1 MASLQDRL
9 GALIGAIAWRAYR
22 NPRTILVL
30 VLALT
35 VVAVVGARRLTLDTD
50 LVHLL
55 PSSFQSV
62 QAVEKLEQRFWGLGY
77 VAVVASGAE
86 PEVLRQFADE
96 LAPQL
101 EKLETIRFV
110 DYRRPVKFFRD
121 HALYYIDVED
131 LETVRDRLEE
141 RRIYE
146 IQLRS
151 ELMRGVLDEDE
162 LVKPELD
169 FTDLRDKYAKRLKHR
184 FGTSWTVKTPAKGG
198 DYYLDPDQRLI
209 VLLAKPARRASDVG
223 FVKRTV
229 TEVETLIAGLDLE
242 RYGPDLQLQ
251 LSGRYPKKIEQ
262 GKQLIADL
270 GLASTVALVLMLLYL
285 GLHYRR
291 VGAVALVFLPLLAGV
306 TWTFGFAG
314 LVFGELNLLTG
325 FIGAILLGLGIDHG
339 VHLLGRYDDER
350 AQGRSTDEALRRCFE
365 STGPAV
371 VVAGLTTIVAFA
383 GVGLSEFR
391 AFHEFGVLAA
401 VGMVFVIGAYGLVLP
416 ALLGLQRR
424 AQTAA
429 SPARDEAA
437 SAVPRVTSSLG
448 RALPSW
454 APTLFWGSA
463 VLAALIIAQVPQNRF
478 DHDFASLE
486 DSDLPAFRLDKVVNR
501 LLGHSQT
508 PMVVLTDSVA
518 GEREA
523 LQALRNRP
531 QAQPGRSSTVQLVAG
546 VGDLVPDDPQ
556 AKQAVIAE
564 LHEEVRR
571 IRPAWLEPHQQDQLE
586 EIKRMTSAKPFDRAD
601 LPIEMRRQF
610 QGPGAAADSGFVMI
624 YPAVSLSDGKAIGAL
639 AEELRTVRLVSGEP
653 LTVAGGAMVL
663 ADMLDLIEREGGRI
677 IGLTVGLV
685 FIVLMLLIRRKGDG
699 LWSLATA
706 TSTLAL
712 TAGLMPLTG
721 VRLNYL
727 NIVLVPVLF
736 GIAIDG
742 AVHLTT
748 RVRECGDVGLALSE
762 TGRSIA
768 GSLLT
773 TGLGLG
779 AFLLANHPGLRSIG
793 ELAVLGLAVNL
804 LVCLVLL
811 PAVLTLYGSTPTA
824 VQAADGECGT
834 RRASSP
840 PMAGGWISTLAT
852 VGKAGYAPIGP
863 GTLGALVALPVGWV
877 LAGQTVP
884 LRAAVVGALVVLSV
898 PVVGRFLR
906 RHRESD
912 PSEVVL
918 DELVGCLVAMAFV
931 PAHPLWLLSA
941 FGLFRLFDIA
951 KPWPVSWLDRKA
963 PGAWGVI
970 GDDVAA
976 GLLAGVVLLG
986 AQQVLPWGT

>member
-1 MASLQDRL
+1 MRSLQGRL
-9 GALIGAIAWRAYR
+9 GALIGALAADAYR
-22 NPRTILVL
+22 RPRRVL
-30 VLALT
+30 LAALIATVLALF
-35 VVAVVGARRLTLDTD
+35 GAKRLTLDTD

-55 PSSFQSV
+55 PSSFESV
-62 QAVEKLEQRFWGLGY
+62 QAVEQLEERFWGLGY

-86 PEVLRQFADE
+86 PEVLRQLADD
-96 LAPQL
+96 LVPKL
-101 EKLETIRFV
+101 EALETIRFV
-110 DYRRPVKFFRD
+110 DYRRPVEFFRD

-131 LETVRDRLEE
+131 LETVRQRLEE

-151 ELMRGVLDEDE
+151 ELMRGVLDEEE

-169 FTDLRDKYAKRLKHR
+169 FPELRAKYEARLKDR
-184 FGTSWTVKTPAKGG
+184 FGTSWTSQQPRAGS
-198 DYYLDPDQRLI
+198 DYYLDHDRGLI
-209 VLLAKPARRASDVG
+209 VLLAKPARRATDVG
-223 FVKRTV
+223 FVEETV
-229 TEVETLIAGLDLE
+229 EEVETLIAGLDLAQ
-242 RYGPDLQLQ
+242 YGPDVEVR

-262 GKQLIADL
+262 GKQLVADL
-270 GLASTVALVLMLLYL
+270 GLASTVALALMLLYL

-291 VGAVALVFLPLLAGV
+291 VGAVGLVFLPLVVGV

-325 FIGAILLGLGIDHG
+325 FIGVIQLGLGIDHG

-350 AQGRSTDEALRRCFE
+350 TLGRSPGEAVRRSFE
-365 STGPAV
+365 GTGPAV

-416 ALLGLQRR
+416 ALLGLWRQV
-424 AQTAA
+424 TAA
-429 SPARDEAA
+429 RKPAREPTVAA
-437 SAVPRVTSSLG
+437 SPRVTSSLG
-448 RALPSW
+448 RALPRW
-454 APTLFWGSA
+454 APALFWGGA
-463 VLAALIIAQVPQNRF
+463 VLAALVIGQLPQNRF

-508 PMVVLTDSVA
+508 PMVVLTDDVA
-518 GEREA
+518 AERATLE
-523 LQALRNRP
+523 ALRNRP
-531 QAQPGRSSTVQLVAG
+531 QAQPDQTSTVQLVAG
-546 VGDLVPDDPQ
+546 VSDLVPDDQ
-556 AKQAVIAE
+556 AAKQAAMIA
-564 LHEEVRR
+564 LGEEIDK
-571 IRPAWLEPHQQDQLE
+571 IRPVWLTAEQQDQLA
-586 EIKRMTSAKPFDRAD
+586 EIKRMTAAKPFGRAD
-601 LPIEMRRQF
+601 LPVEMRRRF
-610 QGPGAAADSGFVMI
+610 QGPGASADSGFVMI
-624 YPAVSLSDGKAIGAL
+624 YPAVSLSDAKTIGAL
-639 AEELRTVRLVSGEP
+639 ADELRAVRLSSGEP
-653 LTVAGGAMVL
+653 LVVAGGSMVL
-663 ADMLDLIEREGGRI
+663 ADMLDLIEREGPRI
-677 IGLTVGLV
+677 IGLTVVLV
-685 FIVLMLLIRRKGDG
+685 FAVLMLLIRRKSDG
-699 LWSLATA
+699 LWSLAAA
-706 TSTLAL
+706 TTTLAL

-748 RVRECGDVGLALSE
+748 RVRECGSVGLALSE

-773 TGLGLG
+773 TGLGFG

-793 ELAVLGLAVNL
+793 ELALLGLAVNL

-811 PAVLTLYGSTPTA
+811 PALLTLVTA
-824 VQAADGECGT
+824 RPAAAT
-834 RRASSP
+834 
-840 PMAGGWISTLAT
+840 GWIASLAT

-863 GTLGALVALPVGWV
+863 GTLGALVALPVGWA
-877 LAGQTVP
+877 LARQATTI
-884 LRAAVVGALVVLSV
+884 RAAVVAVLVALSV
-898 PVVGRFLR
+898 PIVGRFLR

-918 DELVGCLVAMAFV
+918 DEFVGCLVAMAFV
-931 PAHPLWLLSA
+931 PVHPLWLLAA
-941 FGLFRLFDIA
+941 FALFRLFDIA
-951 KPWPVSWLDRKA
+951 KPWPVSWLDRRA

-976 GLLAGVVLLG
+976 GLLAGAVLLG
-986 AQQVLPWGT
+986 AQQILPWGT